1 MSAQAHLSHVGR
13 GLSAKV
19 EEQGHKGV
27 WQAPL
32 QVFLDVGSLA
42 SPCGAH
48 QQAMLVAAHQLV
60 YQEGVPHCVHSGNN
74 DVGVLSISWDG
85 GGVQQVAPGDPL
97 ELGLVEGETVDGFA
111 FWEDLGDFDRSCL
124 QTSEVMSA
132 EHVQLM
138 C

>member
-13 GLSAKV
+13 GLSAEV

-27 WQAPL
+27 RQAPL

-60 YQEGVPHCVHSGNN
+60 YQEGVPHCVHSRDN
-74 DVGVLSISWDG
+74 DVGVLSVSWDG